1 MRGNYVQK
9 IVTAS
14 ACLAMLGCAD
24 AHVTHTTSAANAS
37 SRISIAQASI
47 EAIPPF
53 RQLATEDR
61 SVIRVYAQIQGAK
74 NADATIE
81 CTIGGKKGVSTTEL
95 NHFVRNSFAEISI
108 SENESN
114 ITHGATDVRCNVRLA
129 SGVEFEVKDEVNI
142 EKPNFPDDK
151 LSLYSQLPQYVYDC
165 DTKGPAVENQQAC
178 IGLIKESA
186 AGFAPS
192 QATSECFLDSRPL
205 KDDLPYSQGTEFP
218 LGALTAGAH
227 RLSCTIHRRHRWEK
241 KANNKFDLEFDVL
254 TRSQSIADLRIITT
268 TSNSFVKKQVYPGR
282 GDSPT
287 FINGAA
293 FYVRVKNDGPS
304 LVPKLHITCNDGE
317 FEGWWLA
324 QFAHKSRGSGRPDR
338 FQPLLPGEVADVLV
352 TTSRVKT
359 PNKSGTHPRAS
370 LSLGSV
376 YSQTCSVSSSLPSNT
391 PNKRSQAIHIVAS
404 TENE

>member
-1 MRGNYVQK
+1 MRGNCFKK
-9 IVTAS
+9 IVTTS
-14 ACLAMLGCAD
+14 PCLAMLGCAD
-24 AHVTHTTSAANAS
+24 AHVTHTTSAAHAS

-74 NADATIE
+74 NADATI
-81 CTIGGKKGVSTTEL
+81 GGKKGVSTTEL

-114 ITHGATDVRCNVRLA
+114 IIHGATDVRCNIRLA
-129 SGVEFEVKDEVNI
+129 SGVAFEVKDEVNI

-165 DTKGPAVENQQAC
+165 DTKGPAVENQPAC

-186 AGFAPS
+186 PGFAPS

-227 RLSCTIHRRHRWEK
+227 RLSCTIYRRHR
-241 KANNKFDLEFDVL
+241 
-254 TRSQSIADLRIITT
+254 
-268 TSNSFVKKQVYPGR
+268 
-282 GDSPT
+282 
-287 FINGAA
+287 
-293 FYVRVKNDGPS
+293 
-304 LVPKLHITCNDGE
+304 
-317 FEGWWLA
+317 
-324 QFAHKSRGSGRPDR
+324 
-338 FQPLLPGEVADVLV
+338 
-352 TTSRVKT
+352 
-359 PNKSGTHPRAS
+359 
-370 LSLGSV
+370 
-376 YSQTCSVSSSLPSNT
+376 
-391 PNKRSQAIHIVAS
+391 
-404 TENE
+404 